1 MPKDQLDALADA
13 VAHGMWKRSDARRCN
28 PKSNVAKPEESP
40 APGTLAQFEGR
51 FLATHSLLAM
61 LRSEIRDSQ
70 PEIAARLDA
79 ILAKN
84 QPWVDWLDAE

>member
-1 MPKDQLDALADA
+1 MPQEQLEALADA
-13 VAHGMWKRSDARRCN
+13 VANGTWNRSDARRCN
-28 PKSNVAKPEESP
+28 PKNSVQKPEELP

-61 LRSEIRDSQ
+61 LRYEIRDSQ
-70 PEIAARLDA
+70 PTIAAKLTA

-84 QPWVDWLDAE
+84 RPWFDWLLDD